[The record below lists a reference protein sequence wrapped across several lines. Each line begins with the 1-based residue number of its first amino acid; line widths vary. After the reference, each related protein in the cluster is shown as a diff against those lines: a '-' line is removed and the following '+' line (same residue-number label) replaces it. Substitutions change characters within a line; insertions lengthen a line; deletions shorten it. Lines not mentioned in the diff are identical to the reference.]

1 MTPASRPA
9 PRPGRARHLVWLTAL
24 WALLFLPHLGTPE
37 LDAEFQDYITET
49 AWGGLWTRPHFSM
62 RERSIVTLSILAA
75 LGRDGEL
82 TLHAKAT
89 RNTGATPCLIAAM
102 HGHTEALKALIAGGA
117 DVKKSTGSPQDDDM
131 SPAEYAAQ
139 NGHGAC
145 LQLLL
150 GAGAKPPREWGVEE
164 GESCVFSIGQGFNM
178 VFKTSCST
186 SE

>member
-1 MTPASRPA
+1 MYLAA
-9 PRPGRARHLVWLTAL
+9 QNGAADAVELLVA
-24 WALLFLPHLGTPE
+24 AGAD
-37 LDAEFQDYITET
+37 LDA
-49 AWGGLWTRPHFSM
+49 P
-62 RERSIVTLSILAA
+62 
-75 LGRDGEL
+75 
-82 TLHAKAT
+82 

-102 HGHTEALKALIAGGA
+102 HGPRPASIQLVRHRLDRHSRRGGVYERASDAIDAGHTEALKALIAGGA

-139 NGHGAC
+139 NGHGDC
-145 LQLLL
+145 LKLLL
-150 GAGAKPPREWGVEE
+150 GAGAEPPREWGVEE

>member
-1 MTPASRPA
+1 MTAAACVIGLRFLVSYRLLASWTF
-9 PRPGRARHLVWLTAL
+9 RANARASSV
-24 WALLFLPHLGTPE
+24 G
-37 LDAEFQDYITET
+37 
-49 AWGGLWTRPHFSM
+49 
-62 RERSIVTLSILAA
+62 
-75 LGRDGEL
+75 
-82 TLHAKAT
+82 
-89 RNTGATPCLIAAM
+89 IAA
-102 HGHTEALKALIAGGA
+102 
-117 DVKKSTGSPQDDDM
+117 KSTGSPQDDDM

-164 GESCVFSIGQGFNM
+164 GESCVFQIGQGFSM

>member
-1 MTPASRPA
+1 MPDCRDARSAPGVHKARTPS
-9 PRPGRARHLVWLTAL
+9 
-24 WALLFLPHLGTPE
+24 
-37 LDAEFQDYITET
+37 
-49 AWGGLWTRPHFSM
+49 TR
-62 RERSIVTLSILAA
+62 IVTRIDA
-75 LGRDGEL
+75 
-82 TLHAKAT
+82 
-89 RNTGATPCLIAAM
+89 
-102 HGHTEALKALIAGGA
+102 GHTEALKALIAGGA
-117 DVKKSTGSPQDDDM
+117 DVSKSTGSPQDDDM

-164 GESCVFSIGQGFNM
+164 GESCVFNIGQGFNL

>member
-1 MTPASRPA
+1 M
-9 PRPGRARHLVWLTAL
+9 
-24 WALLFLPHLGTPE
+24 
-37 LDAEFQDYITET
+37 
-49 AWGGLWTRPHFSM
+49 
-62 RERSIVTLSILAA
+62 
-75 LGRDGEL
+75 
-82 TLHAKAT
+82 
-89 RNTGATPCLIAAM
+89 
-102 HGHTEALKALIAGGA
+102 IAGGA
-117 DVKKSTGSPQDDDM
+117 DVSKSTGSPRDDDM

-139 NGHGAC
+139 EGHGDC

>member
-1 MTPASRPA
+1 MKAGA
-9 PRPGRARHLVWLTAL
+9 D
-24 WALLFLPHLGTPE
+24 
-37 LDAEFQDYITET
+37 LDA
-49 AWGGLWTRPHFSM
+49 P
-62 RERSIVTLSILAA
+62 
-75 LGRDGEL
+75 
-82 TLHAKAT
+82 

-117 DVKKSTGSPQDDDM
+117 DVSKSTGSPQDDDM

-139 NGHGAC
+139 NGHGDC
-145 LQLLL
+145 LKLLL

-164 GESCVFSIGQGFNM
+164 GESCVFSVGQGFSC

>member
-1 MTPASRPA
+1 MRVIFVFSVAAQTGSADA
-9 PRPGRARHLVWLTAL
+9 VELLVA
-24 WALLFLPHLGTPE
+24 AGAD
-37 LDAEFQDYITET
+37 LDA
-49 AWGGLWTRPHFSM
+49 P
-62 RERSIVTLSILAA
+62 
-75 LGRDGEL
+75 
-82 TLHAKAT
+82 

-102 HGHTEALKALIAGGA
+102 HGHTKALKALIAGGA
-117 DVKKSTGSPQDDDM
+117 DVSKSTGSPQDDDM

-145 LQLLL
+145 LKLLL

-164 GESCVFSIGQGFNM
+164 GESCVFNIGQGFNL

>member
-1 MTPASRPA
+1 MDLRQRAAPGKLSRFA
-9 PRPGRARHLVWLTAL
+9 C
-24 WALLFLPHLGTPE
+24 
-37 LDAEFQDYITET
+37 
-49 AWGGLWTRPHFSM
+49 
-62 RERSIVTLSILAA
+62 RERGIACGIVFPTRYGRYAMPDCRDARSAPGVHKARTPSTRIVTRI
-75 LGRDGEL
+75 D
-82 TLHAKAT
+82 T
-89 RNTGATPCLIAAM
+89 
-102 HGHTEALKALIAGGA
+102 GHTEALKALIAGGA
-117 DVKKSTGSPQDDDM
+117 DVSKSTGSPQDDDM

-164 GESCVFSIGQGFNM
+164 GESCVFQIGQGFNM